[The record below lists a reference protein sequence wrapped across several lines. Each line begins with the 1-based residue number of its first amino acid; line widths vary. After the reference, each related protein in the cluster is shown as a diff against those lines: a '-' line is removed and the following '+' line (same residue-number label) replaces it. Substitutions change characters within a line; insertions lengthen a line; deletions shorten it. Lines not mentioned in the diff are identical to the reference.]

1 MAETTYQVGDRRP
14 IASRKRRV
22 FIAMAHFLAR
32 RGVSANAI
40 SVVGMLCGIAA
51 GVMLVLTAHF
61 TGLEQRIAWLAAAV
75 LIQLRLLANM
85 LDGMVAVES
94 GKASPLG
101 ELYNEIPD
109 RISDAVTLIGAGYAA
124 GADPILGYIA
134 ATVAVFVA
142 YVRAEAKVAGAP
154 QDFCGPMA
162 KQQRMAIVTFV
173 ALYLA
178 LAPPVGQPL
187 WRNRWGLTALA
198 LIIIIVGG
206 LFTAARRIFRAA
218 RHLKRKASP

>member
-1 MAETTYQVGDRRP
+1 MADATYQVGDRRP

-32 RGVSANAI
+32 RGISANAI
-40 SVVGMLCGIAA
+40 SVIGMLCGIAA
-51 GVMLVLTAHF
+51 GVTLALTAHF
-61 TGLEQRIAWLAAAV
+61 TGVEQRVAWLAAAA

-94 GKASPLG
+94 GQASPVG

-109 RISDAVTLIGAGYAA
+109 RISDAVILIGAGYAA

-162 KQQRMAIVTFV
+162 KQQRMATVIFV
-173 ALYLA
+173 ALYSA
-178 LAPPVGQPL
+178 VAPAVGQPL
-187 WRNRWGLTALA
+187 WRNRWGLIALA
-198 LIIIIVGG
+198 LIVIILGG
-206 LFTAARRIFRAA
+206 LFTAARRIVRAA
-218 RHLKRKASP
+218 RCLKRTASP